1 MVKKIVTGL
10 GLLVVAILTINFIA
24 TADPSIIEE
33 FGKIPLLSLAKETD
47 RQTLADQRTQ
57 ACNLAN
63 TPDFGGLEIQGATV
77 KEDIEYFTSNVHYFE
92 ELLTEPIPHEN
103 KNEQEQ
109 YREQYQQYLHAL
121 SLAQERQLKCDQLK
135 RAYQDSYGK

>member
-1 MVKKIVTGL
+1 
-10 GLLVVAILTINFIA
+10 VAVMAINFIA
-24 TADPSIIEE
+24 TANPSIIEE
-33 FGKIPLLSLAKETD
+33 FGKLPLGGQFLSLAKEAD
-47 RQTLADQRTQ
+47 RQNLADQRNQ

-63 TPDFGGLEIQGATV
+63 TPDFGGLEIRGATV

-92 ELLTEPIPHEN
+92 ESLTEPIPHEN

-135 RAYQDSYGK
+135 REYQDSYGK